1 MQKSE
6 TIKLGRRKE
15 DRSSK
20 ERKKKGKKVGKK
32 GMERKEK
39 RKTLTL
45 ALHLT
50 LAFLILTPPTHH
62 SIYFCKPKTTLK
74 NKIFPEKEVELC
86 VQIWGNLYDV
96 LINEEN
102 HRMNSRV

>member
-1 MQKSE
+1 ML
-6 TIKLGRRKE
+6 IMGRQCWCGGQGGIWE
-15 DRSSK
+15 IS
-20 ERKKKGKKVGKK
+20 
-32 GMERKEK
+32 
-39 RKTLTL
+39 
-45 ALHLT
+45 A
-50 LAFLILTPPTHH
+50 PP